1 MKIQDQINYVNNSLS
16 VIKSKVKS
24 VFGVN
29 LKIDE
34 INLSAPNRHNSFYS
48 SYVMNAEQEVAR
60 VVDQLA
66 DQLQRQNI
74 IKNVDKLEDWND
86 VKDFLDYVVD
96 KLQKY

>member
-16 VIKSKVKS
+16 VIKSKVKA
-24 VFGVN
+24 VFNVTLN
-29 LKIDE
+29 IDE
-34 INLSAPNRHNSFYS
+34 INLSVPAKHNSFYS
-48 SYVMNAEQEVAR
+48 SYVMNAEQEAAR

-74 IKNVDKLEDWND
+74 IKNVDRLEDWND
-86 VKDFLDYVVD
+86 VKNFLDCVVD

>member
-16 VIKSKVKS
+16 IIKSKVKA

-60 VVDQLA
+60 VVDQLT

-74 IKNVDKLEDWND
+74 IKNVDKLDDWDD

>member
-1 MKIQDQINYVNNSLS
+1 MTIKDQINYVNKSLAI
-16 VIKSKVKS
+16 IKSKVKA

-48 SYVMNAEQEVAR
+48 SYLIDAEQEVAR
-60 VVDQLA
+60 VVDQLTE
-66 DQLQRQNI
+66 QLQRQNI
-74 IKNVDKLEDWND
+74 IKNVERLEDWND
-86 VKDFLDYVVD
+86 VKKFLDCVVD

>member
-16 VIKSKVKS
+16 IIKSKVKA

-29 LKIDE
+29 LNIDP
-34 INLSAPNRHNSFYS
+34 INLSAPDRHNSFYS

-74 IKNVDKLEDWND
+74 IKNVDRLENWND

>member
-1 MKIQDQINYVNNSLS
+1 MTIKDQINYVNKSLS
-16 VIKSKVKS
+16 IIKSKVEA

-48 SYVMNAEQEVAR
+48 SYLIDAEQEVAR
-60 VVDQLA
+60 VVDQLT

-74 IKNVDKLEDWND
+74 IKHVDKIDNWDD
-86 VKDFLDYVVD
+86 VKKFLDCVVD